1 MGEIV
6 TTITTTLAEMIGGS
20 ATAIG
25 DGVVGLLLVENGGEY
40 ALSETGLII
49 FTLFGISMAV
59 GLMYVV
65 FNLVTR
71 R

>member
-6 TTITTTLAEMIGGS
+6 TTITTALADMIGGS
-20 ATAIG
+20 ATAIS
-25 DGVVGLLLVENGGEY
+25 DGVVGLLLVENNGEY
-40 ALSETGLII
+40 ALSETGIVI
-49 FTLFGISMAV
+49 FTLFGISCAV